1 MRDQARVLFDS
12 AQMMAAIDAR
22 SIASEERSL
31 LFSLEGISVDLVIY
45 PSEGGLFVMH
55 GQVIDAEVEC
65 PIADATVSLGDPDN
79 AVELTITEI
88 DLLKLRHQ
96 LLIGDAPSFAHQ
108 FPQRGTGQGQ
118 GVERLPQFG
127 HFAAK
132 VANVALGL
140 RARAVDVADL
150 HLLIDIPEHDSPRM
164 NQLGC

>member
-65 PIADATVSLGDPDN
+65 PIADATVSLGDPDT
-79 AVELTITEI
+79 AVETDEFGQFSLSAVGSPDGIAIHI
-88 DLLKLRHQ
+88 DTGTL
-96 LLIGDAPSFAHQ
+96 DVECVV
-108 FPQRGTGQGQ
+108 PQVHAVARG
-118 GVERLPQFG
+118 V
-127 HFAAK
+127 
-132 VANVALGL
+132 
-140 RARAVDVADL
+140 
-150 HLLIDIPEHDSPRM
+150 
-164 NQLGC
+164 